1 MGKAKG
7 SEDMRVA
14 GEAPKVKEARARV
27 TKEAKSPCI
36 GSGPDFDIF
45 TPMLVMPFLI
55 FRQQGRIFKSVKPWR
70 DEAMAQGR
78 LVEYDKAGKK
88 KNIFISHTSSSM
100 LKCM

>member
-7 SEDMRVA
+7 SEDMSVA
-14 GEAPKVKEARARV
+14 GEAPKVKEARA
-27 TKEAKSPCI
+27 KSPCI
-36 GSGPDFDIF
+36 GAGPDFDIF
-45 TPMLVMPFLI
+45 TPMLVMPFLV